1 MAQAI
6 GSILCM
12 RAWARLVERVSRP
25 VFEPVLH
32 SRALSQ
38 RGLFVDLTVIIA
50 IVLNF
55 RCASTGLE
63 TRPTTERHPLLGTA
77 GVPARIRS
85 PSLIL
90 ATTSPRPVW

>member
-6 GSILCM
+6 GSFLCT
-12 RAWARLVERVSRP
+12 RAWARIVERVSRP

-32 SRALSQ
+32 SRAFSP

-55 RCASTGLE
+55 RCASTGRE
-63 TRPTTERHPLLGTA
+63 TLPTIERHPLLGTA

-85 PSLIL
+85 RRLIL
-90 ATTSPRPVW
+90 ATTSPRLVW